1 VSSEGR
7 DGELSD
13 QELRARLPRTW
24 DTLIARHG
32 RASDIQRAAIGPLLS
47 GRDALL
53 CAPTAAGKTVAF
65 LAPLVEAWVPPG
77 PGLARVLV
85 VAPTRALVNDLARR
99 IEGPLG
105 RTGISVG
112 RWTGDHHDGG
122 RPQPLTVLT
131 PEALDA
137 RLARS
142 PRVLEGVS
150 AVVLDELH
158 VLDGTARGDQL
169 RILVHR
175 LRVERRDAQ
184 GPRPLQV
191 VGASATVARPQELA
205 ARYLRDPAII
215 EAGERRRV
223 QARIVRGA
231 EPPAVE
237 IHLAQAVRD
246 GFRKVLLFVDS
257 RAAVEELAAFL
268 RHRPPFRGAV
278 LAHHGSLSRRARLDA
293 EARFQRAPV
302 AICVATSTLEL
313 GIDIGDIDLVA
324 LLRPPPS
331 LAALSQR
338 IGRGRRRG
346 GAHPVLCLAATSFE
360 ESLFRGLLSA
370 RRDGDWPAPAPVFRA
385 GVLLQQ
391 AVVVAASRPSR
402 TVDAGA
408 LARRLP
414 ADLAKVWPP
423 TRLSAVLEGAAG
435 VELLHATG
443 VRGPGGPRYRL
454 GLRGERSWHRGA
466 VHANLAE
473 GPRTRVED
481 ALTGELIAHIDEAAP
496 SQGLGGQARRVLH
509 EDGERVVVRPG
520 GEGGRVRFGGKG
532 GDRWTTGLA
541 RLLLRRLALPPCGR
555 LVLDDGAVGVLHG
568 LGDAAGRVLG
578 DLLRAAKV
586 VEGKHLQSRGP
597 FGLVLVDPDLS
608 RWPAPD
614 RVRPYVDGSHVR
626 LGERL
631 SLGPYHPWLPEAE
644 QQAVVAEAVGTGLVE
659 GWLVGGPPPVVPWSE
674 LAEAAARYRGGR
686 RSAGDE

>member
-1 VSSEGR
+1 VSGD
-7 DGELSD
+7 DGNGAASD
-13 QELRARLPRTW
+13 QVLRAQLPRTW

-32 RASDIQRAAIGPLLS
+32 RATAIQRAAAGPLLE

-65 LAPLVEAWVPPG
+65 LAPLVEAGVPPG
-77 PGLARVLV
+77 PGLARLLV

-105 RTGISVG
+105 RIGISVG

-137 RLARS
+137 RLSRS
-142 PRVLEGVS
+142 PRVLDGVS

-169 RILVHR
+169 RVLVHR

-191 VGASATVARPQELA
+191 VGASATVARPRELA
-205 ARYLRDPAII
+205 ARYLVEPVII

-223 QARIVRGA
+223 QARILRGIA
-231 EPPAVE
+231 PPAVE
-237 IHLAQAVRD
+237 AHLAQAVRD

-257 RAAVEELAAFL
+257 RAAVEELAAWL
-268 RHRPPFRGAV
+268 RQRPPFRGAV
-278 LAHHGSLSRRARLDA
+278 IAHHGSLSRRARLDA

-346 GAHPVLCLAATSFE
+346 GAHPVLCLAATAFE
-360 ESLFRGLLSA
+360 EALFRGLLSA
-370 RRDGDWPAPAPVFRA
+370 RRDGDWPAPAPTFRA

-414 ADLAKVWPP
+414 ADLAATWPP
-423 TRLSAVLEGAAG
+423 ARLTAVLEGAAEI
-435 VELLHATG
+435 ELLHATG
-443 VRGPGGPRYRL
+443 VRGPGGARYRL
-454 GLRGERSWHRGA
+454 GLRGERSWHRGTA
-466 VHANLAE
+466 HANLAE

-496 SQGLGGQARRVLH
+496 SQGLGGQARRVVH

-532 GDRWTTGLA
+532 GDRWTAGLV
-541 RLLLRRLALPPCGR
+541 RLLLGRLELPVRAR
-555 LVLDDGAVGVLHG
+555 LVLEDGSVGVLHG
-568 LGDAAGRVLG
+568 LGDAGGRVLG
-578 DLLRAAKV
+578 DLLRAAGV
-586 VEGKHLQSRGP
+586 VEGKGLQSRGP
-597 FGLVLVDPDLS
+597 FGLVLVEPDLA

-614 RVRPYVDGSHVR
+614 RVRSLVDADHHR

-631 SLGPYHPWLPEAE
+631 SLGSYHCWLPEAE
-644 QQAVVAEAVGTGLVE
+644 QRAVVAEAVGCELVAA
-659 GWLVGGPPPVVPWSE
+659 WLVGGPPPVVPWSA
-674 LAEAAARYRGGR
+674 LAEAAVCHGGR
-686 RSAGDE
+686 RRSTGDE